1 MHEIHSVRDDAN
13 TSVKADGQ
21 SYEYEYA
28 IQTTIIKT
36 ADCTLSKI
44 SAMPPAQIKQDL
56 NRSGWETTD
65 FPSVCENC
73 LPSNPYV
80 KMLKEDYG
88 AECKLC
94 TRPFTVFSWSGE
106 GRAHGRKR
114 RTNICLTCARL
125 KNACQCC
132 IMDLQFGLPIVIRD
146 KALELIAPGPQSDIN
161 REYFAQNNE
170 RAIEEG
176 RAGVEEYEKA
186 DEKARELLRRLAQSK
201 PYFRKGKE
209 LDQEGNPVYGG
220 PSGSALGGNAAVGAG
235 LGGPGP
241 IRSRDSRA
249 AVAVGAR
256 PGGKKRPIGANAPPP
271 GPKDWIPPADES
283 IMSLF
288 VTGIED
294 DLPEYKIRDH
304 FKAFG
309 KIKSL
314 VVSHMTHCAFVNY
327 ETREGA
333 ERAAAECKGRVVI
346 AGCPLRVRWSQ
357 PKAIGVMDKEE
368 RAKMLRDGRSAFP
381 NAKRATGQQ
390 KTLEGGSAQEG
401 DASGPGQ
408 NLSGLVVAAPPGGDD
423 VQYESLAGN

>member
-1 MHEIHSVRDDAN
+1 
-13 TSVKADGQ
+13 
-21 SYEYEYA
+21 
-28 IQTTIIKT
+28 
-36 ADCTLSKI
+36 
-44 SAMPPAQIKQDL
+44 MPPQIKQDL

-73 LPSNPYV
+73 LPENPYV

-94 TRPFTVFSWSGE
+94 TRPFTVFSWSGD

-146 KALELIAPGPQSDIN
+146 KALELVAPGPQSEIN

-201 PYFRKGKE
+201 PYFRKGRE
-209 LDQEGNPVYGG
+209 LDQDGNPVGG
-220 PSGSALGGNAAVGAG
+220 RSAAGGNAAVGAG
-235 LGGPGP
+235 LGGAGP
-241 IRSRDSRA
+241 IRTRDSRA
-249 AVAVGAR
+249 AAAAGAKPGAR
-256 PGGKKRPIGANAPPP
+256 KGPLGASAPPP
-271 GPKDWIPPADES
+271 GPKDWLPPADKN

-294 DLPEYKIRDH
+294 DLPEYKIRDF
-304 FKAFG
+304 FKVFG

-314 VVSHMTHCAFVNY
+314 VVSHMTHCAFVNF

-333 ERAAAECKGRVVI
+333 EKAAAECKGRAVI
-346 AGCPLRVRWSQ
+346 AGCPLRIRWSV
-357 PKAIGVMDKEE
+357 PRPIGMMNKEE
-368 RAKMLRDGRSAFP
+368 RAEMLRDGRSAFP
-381 NAKRATGQQ
+381 EARRGGTQ
-390 KTLEGGSAQEG
+390 KTIEGAGAQDGGTAAIQG
-401 DASGPGQ
+401 DD
-408 NLSGLVVAAPPGGDD
+408 LSGLAVAAPPGATD
-423 VQYESLAGN
+423 VQYASLSGN

>member
-1 MHEIHSVRDDAN
+1 
-13 TSVKADGQ
+13 
-21 SYEYEYA
+21 
-28 IQTTIIKT
+28 
-36 ADCTLSKI
+36 
-44 SAMPPAQIKQDL
+44 MPPQIKHDL
-56 NRSGWETTD
+56 NRSGWESTD

-73 LPSNPYV
+73 LPENPYV

-94 TRPFTVFSWSGE
+94 TRPFTVFSWSAD
-106 GRAHGRKR
+106 RSHGRKK

-146 KALELIAPGPQSDIN
+146 KALELVSQGPQSEIN

-176 RAGVEEYEKA
+176 RVGVEQYEKT

-201 PYFRKGKE
+201 PYFRKGRE
-209 LDQEGNPVYGG
+209 LDQEGNPISGG
-220 PSGSALGGNAAVGAG
+220 PSASGSATGGNAAVGAG
-235 LGGPGP
+235 MGGPGP

-249 AVAVGAR
+249 AAAVGAR
-256 PGGKKRPIGANAPPP
+256 PGGGRGGRKGPLGANAPPP
-271 GPKDWIPPADES
+271 GPKDYIPPNDRN

-294 DLPEYKIRDH
+294 DLPEFKIRDF

-327 ETREGA
+327 ESREAA
-333 ERAAAECKGRVVI
+333 ENAAAECKGRAVI
-346 AGCPLRVRWSQ
+346 AGCPLRVRWSA
-357 PKAIGVMDKEE
+357 PKAIGTMDKEE
-368 RAKMLRDGRSAFP
+368 RGEMLRDGKSAFP
-381 NAKRATGQQ
+381 DAKRKLAQ
-390 KTLEGGSAQEG
+390 KAIEGGKAG
-401 DASGPGQ
+401 NGGPGQ
-408 NLSGLVVAAPPGGDD
+408 QTGDAPALVIAPPPGADD
-423 VQYESLAGN
+423 VQYASLAGN